1 MQTSTEILSQR
12 MQQKLELLGQLRELG
27 LHQVALIDAGDM
39 AQLLRLLAAK
49 QRVLSAL
56 TSVERALDPFRGQD
70 PEKRIWSSPDDRQ
83 RCAQMAADCERLL
96 AMIVER
102 ERHSQMQMSLRR
114 DEVSARLEA
123 ARGTVEA
130 QRAYANS
137 PHYPAN
143 QLDLTQG

>member
-1 MQTSTEILSQR
+1 MQTPTEILSQR

-49 QRVLSAL
+49 QRVLAAL

-70 PEKRIWSSPDDRQ
+70 PEQRIWSSPDDRQ
-83 RCAQMAADCERLL
+83 RCAQMAADCEKLL

-102 ERHSQMQMSLRR
+102 ERHSQSQMSLRR
-114 DEVSARLEA
+114 DEVSARLDA
-123 ARGTVEA
+123 ARGTAEA
-130 QRAYANS
+130 QRAYANPPAYS
-137 PHYPAN
+137 AN